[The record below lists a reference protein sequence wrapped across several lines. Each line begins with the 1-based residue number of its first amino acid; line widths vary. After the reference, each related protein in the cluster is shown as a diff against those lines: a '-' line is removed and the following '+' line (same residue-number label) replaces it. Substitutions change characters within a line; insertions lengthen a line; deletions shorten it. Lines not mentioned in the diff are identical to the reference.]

1 MKALKTLTLSL
12 VLALASTASLAD
24 EICVANS
31 EVAKYIMYDR
41 QYRGD
46 PIEDLEQN
54 TRLTDSMLDDAKDE
68 TEIDIINNLD
78 AMKIELIR
86 SAYKNYNKRYNDK
99 DREEAVKDFKAK
111 YYTSCMIN

>member
-1 MKALKTLTLSL
+1 MKAIKTMILS
-12 VLALASTASLAD
+12 VVVALASTASLAD
-24 EICVANS
+24 ETCVANS

-41 QYRGD
+41 QYKGD
-46 PIEDLEQN
+46 PVEDLEQN
-54 TRLTDSMLDDAKDE
+54 TILTDSMLDDAKDE

-86 SAYKNYNKRYNDK
+86 AAYKNYNKRYNDK